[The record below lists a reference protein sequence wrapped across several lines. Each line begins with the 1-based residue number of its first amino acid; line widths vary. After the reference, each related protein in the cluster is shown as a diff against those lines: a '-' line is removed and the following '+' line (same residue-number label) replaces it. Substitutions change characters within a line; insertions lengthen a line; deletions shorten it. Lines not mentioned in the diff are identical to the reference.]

1 MPTPTTTLRSCMG
14 FGHVPHRP
22 VPAWLNP
29 VPQAWGHVHDAALVA
44 ELDRRI
50 VAWMQ
55 CPVDVENTPTGRRLQ
70 VMGGFMYDL
79 AVSGDISCY
88 RWVLDDAGQEQL
100 EPCKAS
106 TVVAEGGPFESRWT
120 LPLAQG
126 LRRVLSLRHPHHA
139 LDVRHYTDWLLAE
152 MVAHYWTDAAAQR
165 VRAIVKETLNLNHVV
180 MHHVRSMLAASTGRS
195 ARMADYN
202 RALPREVEDARMFKE
217 APQLLT
223 LYGLIEVDLPSEGAR
238 PAAMKAYLQDNG
250 IRPATWRLLHQH
262 GTQWMQAFMG
272 YFEDSTSGPQRAINL
287 VHLLQVFR
295 FQHSL
300 NLDLMHS
307 LMRLRENPN
316 SPVRSAEMW
325 DEHSTLGRLIRRLG
339 LLYEQGANADRQ
351 LMCDKLY
358 HLVHWAHQ
366 QQPAGDWLSR
376 CTVSGLMRHVVD
388 DQKLAQ
394 ATLAHGQRWLIPVS
408 IAWPDEKFELV
419 FLSSALDIWKEGQ
432 TMQHCAANYIDACSS
447 GQEIMASIRPRAGG
461 KALATASF
469 ELTDEQVKLVRMS
482 GFANSAASPELTA
495 MAQDVA
501 SALTQAWQHQAIWA
515 PITQATPT

>member
-1 MPTPTTTLRSCMG
+1 MSTPPNTTLQSCMG
-14 FGHVPHRP
+14 FEHVAPRP
-22 VPAWLNP
+22 MPGWLNP
-29 VPQAWGHVHDAALVA
+29 VPQAWVHVHDSALVA

-50 VAWMQ
+50 EALIKS
-55 CPVDVENTPTGRRLQ
+55 PVDEEATPHGRRLQ
-70 VMGGFMYDL
+70 VMGGFIYEMDL
-79 AVSGDISCY
+79 QGLIHGY

-100 EPCKAS
+100 APCKAS

-126 LRRVLSLRHPHHA
+126 LRRVLSLRHPHQA
-139 LDVRHYTDWLLAE
+139 LDVRHYIDWLLAE
-152 MVAHYWTDAAAQR
+152 MVSHHWTDEAARR
-165 VRAIVKETLNLNHVV
+165 VRAIVHHKLNLNPVV
-180 MHHVRSMLAASTGRS
+180 MHHVRGMLAASTGRS

-202 RALPREVEDARMFKE
+202 RALPRLLEDARLLAE
-217 APQLLT
+217 AAQLLT
-223 LYGLIEVDLPSEGAR
+223 LYGLIEVDLPPAGAR

-287 VHLLQVFR
+287 VHLLQLFG
-295 FQHSL
+295 FQQDL

-316 SPVRSAEMW
+316 SPVRSADMW

-339 LLYEQGANADRQ
+339 VLYEQGALADRQ
-351 LMCDKLY
+351 LICDKLY

-366 QQPAGDWLSR
+366 QQPAGDWLNR

-394 ATLAHGQRWLIPVS
+394 ATLVHGQRWHVPVN
-408 IAWPDEKFELV
+408 ITWPDDKFELV
-419 FLSSALDIWKEGQ
+419 FFSSALDIWKEGQ
-432 TMQHCAANYIDACSS
+432 VMQHCAANYIDACAQ

-461 KALATASF
+461 KALATVSF
-469 ELTDEQVKLVRMS
+469 ELADEQVRLVRMS
-482 GFANSAASPELTA
+482 GFANSQVSADLTA

-501 SALTQAWQHQAIWA
+501 SVLTQTWQQQTIWV
-515 PITQATPT
+515 PIPG